1 VRPFFIPTLT
11 ATMPTQ
17 AQPLLHEL
25 PSQDSEGHWRAVIEA
40 AQGTRNKLKYLPE
53 LGALSLHAVL
63 PLGTSFPYDFGFV
76 PSTLGEDGDPL
87 DVLVF
92 MDQPVPPGT
101 VVPCRLIGVIEASQ
115 KEKGEKA
122 RRNDRVLAVAA
133 KTHRY
138 GLWQGLGDVPANV
151 LEEIERFFV
160 FYNQQKG
167 VTFKPL
173 GRRGPAHAKELLA
186 QGQQLFKQGAK
197 KEGGK
202 KKG

>member
-1 VRPFFIPTLT
+1 
-11 ATMPTQ
+11 MPTRS
-17 AQPLLHEL
+17 QPLLHEL
-25 PSQDSEGHWRAVIEA
+25 PSQDEKGNWHAVIEA

-76 PSTLGEDGDPL
+76 PSTVGDDGDPL

-101 VVPCRLIGVIEASQ
+101 VVPCRLIGVIEAQQ

-122 RRNDRVLAVAA
+122 RRNDRLLAVAA
-133 KTHRY
+133 NTHRY
-138 GLWQGLGDVPANV
+138 GLWQKLGDIPDNV

-160 FYNQQKG
+160 FYNRQKG

-173 GRRGPAHAKELLA
+173 ARRGPMHAKELLA
-186 QGQQLFKQGAK
+186 QGQRLFKN
-197 KEGGK
+197 GK
-202 KKG
+202 KG

>member
-1 VRPFFIPTLT
+1 
-11 ATMPTQ
+11 MPTRS
-17 AQPLLHEL
+17 QPLLHEL
-25 PSQDSEGHWRAVIEA
+25 PPQDGKGNWHAVIEA

-76 PSTLGEDGDPL
+76 PSTVGDDGDPL

-101 VVPCRLIGVIEASQ
+101 VVPCRLIGVIEAQQ

-122 RRNDRVLAVAA
+122 RRNDRLLAVAA

-138 GLWQGLGDVPANV
+138 GQWQKLGDVPDNV

-173 GRRGPAHAKELLA
+173 ARRGPMHAKELLA
-186 QGQQLFKQGAK
+186 QGQRLFKNV
-197 KEGGK
+197 